1 MGKQCHPKLSTSVLG
16 NLYFHVTRR
25 YAGPIRVWYFLQVC
39 HVNTGVC
46 SLEVGHTGLANR
58 VLSRETGQSPSG
70 GIFSGCQHLQIAE
83 CDA

>member
-1 MGKQCHPKLSTSVLG
+1 M
-16 NLYFHVTRR
+16 
-25 YAGPIRVWYFLQVC
+25 
-39 HVNTGVC
+39 NTGVC

-70 GIFSGCQHLQIAE
+70 GVFSGCQHLQIAE